1 MTYMYGGAILFV
13 NLDEGRISKAPTS
26 SYSGAFLGGRGI
38 NIKLLYDGSTPG
50 TDPLNSS
57 SLLIFGVGPLCGT
70 PVSASRTEVT
80 ARSPETGFLGSSNF
94 GGHFGPE
101 LKSAGYD
108 HVVITG
114 KANKPVYL
122 LIHNEQVEIR
132 DASKIWGK
140 DSYETQSLIRDEV
153 DSEVQIACIGPAGE
167 NLVCFATIQHDLGH
181 GAGRTGMGA
190 VMGSKNLKAI
200 VVRGTTAITLAHP
213 EKYLSIAEQRHKQLS
228 DNPCVQDV
236 QKHGMAYMLEGFGK
250 LRVGPDGFEEA
261 NQHDLAKK
269 YQPKKAGCAG
279 CLQQCMD
286 LYPVEAKG
294 GGGAISCTF
303 YTQPF
308 TQVGNNDLD
317 LALECGLLAQRY
329 GIDIISLM
337 GIISWLMRLY
347 ESGIITVEDTDGIPM
362 EWGTRQAIIGMLKK
376 IVFREGFGDTLA
388 AGILPAAKKIGRGS
402 KDYAYQ
408 VKGLPLYSPTTP
420 DALIPTKGR
429 SLCIAVSPRGDAMR
443 TMMEG
448 REARRA
454 EDIPQ
459 LVARQNEKFAAE
471 YMKALQQTIKDVTGT
486 EKAYL
491 AEEYEGKP
499 ELVVYSEDEII
510 IFDCLSSCKLIG
522 APFLNTPSQVKYLA
536 TLFSAG
542 MGAETTFDMLVKIA
556 KRVRNL
562 ERVFNVREGMTRDG
576 DSLPKGFMDH
586 PLEKGDSKGSVLKS
600 AEFEKMK
607 DRYYALRGWDIAT
620 GIPTRETLEQTG
632 LEDIARDL
640 EKSGKLPVNHPTGK

>member
-1 MTYMYGGAILFV
+1 MAHMYGGAILFI
-13 NLDEGRISKAPTS
+13 NLDEGRISKEPTS
-26 SYSGAFLGGRGI
+26 SFSGAFLGGRGI
-38 NIKLLYDGSTPG
+38 NIKLLFDGSTPE
-50 TDPLNSS
+50 TDPLNPS
-57 SLLIFGVGPLCGT
+57 SLIIFGVGPLCGT

-101 LKSAGYD
+101 LKFAGYD
-108 HVVITG
+108 HIVIRG

-140 DSYETQSLIRDEV
+140 DSYETQSLIRAEV
-153 DSEVQIACIGPAGE
+153 DSEVQIACIGQAGE
-167 NLVCFATIQHDLGH
+167 NLVHFATIQHDLGH

-200 VVRGTTAITLAHP
+200 VVRGTKEITLADP
-213 EKYLSIAEQRHKQLS
+213 EKYLSIAEERHKLLS
-228 DNPCVQDV
+228 DNPSVQDV
-236 QKHGMAYMLEGFGK
+236 QKHGMAYMLEGFGE
-250 LRVGPDGFEEA
+250 LRVGPDGLVEA
-261 NQHDLAKK
+261 NQHDLVKK
-269 YQPKKAGCAG
+269 YQPKKGGCAG

-286 LYPVEAKG
+286 LYPAEAAG

-308 TQVGNNDLD
+308 TLVGNNDLD

-329 GIDIISLM
+329 GIDIVSTM
-337 GIISWLMRLY
+337 GILSWLMRLY
-347 ESGIITVEDTDGIPM
+347 EGGIITVKDTDGIPM
-362 EWGTRQAIIGMLKK
+362 EWGTRQAIIDMLKK

-454 EDIPQ
+454 DDIPL
-459 LVARQNEKFAAE
+459 LVARQDEKVAAE
-471 YMKALQQTIKDVTGT
+471 YMKALRQTIKDVTGT

-522 APFLNTPSQVKYLA
+522 APFLNIPSQVKYLA
-536 TLFSAG
+536 TLVSAG
-542 MGAETTFDMLVKIA
+542 MGAETTFEMLFTIA

-562 ERVFNVREGMTRDG
+562 ERAYNVREGMTRER

-586 PLEKGDSKGSVLKS
+586 PLEKGDSKGSVLES

-607 DRYYALRGWDIAT
+607 DQYYALRGWDIAT
-620 GIPTRETLEQTG
+620 GVPTRETLEQTG
-632 LEDIARDL
+632 LEDIACDL
-640 EKSGKLPVNHPTGK
+640 EKRGKLPGNHRTGK